1 MLVGALGEHLW
12 ELMGQQVVTRVVKLT
27 LTSREARMAYN
38 MFEVT
43 FASQKPCP
51 LSKARDQRL
60 RLTEKEDAWV
70 VKESYIKQPSVI
82 T

>member
-1 MLVGALGEHLW
+1 
-12 ELMGQQVVTRVVKLT
+12 MGQQVVTRVVKLT

-51 LSKARDQRL
+51 LLKARDQRL

-70 VKESYIKQPSVI
+70 VKESYIKQPTVI

>member
-1 MLVGALGEHLW
+1 M
-12 ELMGQQVVTRVVKLT
+12 VKLA
-27 LTSREARMAYN
+27 LTSREARTAYN

-51 LSKARDQRL
+51 LLKARDQRQRL
-60 RLTEKEDAWV
+60 RLTEEEDAWV